1 MWSNTRPAD
10 VMNPNPKWKGPF
22 PIHQYSTVSL
32 GAMMKVQMPFWLLY
46 LYQTGSLAD
55 VI

>member
-1 MWSNTRPAD
+1 MWSNTRRAD
-10 VMNPNPKWKGPF
+10 VMNPNPKWNRPF
-22 PIHQYSTVSL
+22 LIHQYSTVSL
-32 GAMMKVQMPFWLLY
+32 GAMMKVQMPFRLLY

>member
-1 MWSNTRPAD
+1 MWSNTRRAD
-10 VMNPNPKWKGPF
+10 VMNPNPKWNRPF
-22 PIHQYSTVSL
+22 LIHQYYTVSL
-32 GAMMKVQMPFWLLY
+32 GAMMKVQMPFRLLY